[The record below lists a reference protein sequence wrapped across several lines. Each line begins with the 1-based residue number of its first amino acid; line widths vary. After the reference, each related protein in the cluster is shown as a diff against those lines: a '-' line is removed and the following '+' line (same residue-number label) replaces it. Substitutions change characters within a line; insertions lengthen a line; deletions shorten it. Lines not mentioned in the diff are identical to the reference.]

1 MLGHGAVR
9 GPDKEQQRDE
19 DRMQQDGDGHDE
31 QQEGRAAARV
41 QAAEPDGRLGRHRI
55 SGFVGMDRLVF
66 GAVIAEHPPDVRE
79 EGDAHDVADKNQKF
93 KQPVPDVERKTFDV
107 AAEPDPVHDD
117 REQVRHDDEQAHGE
131 QKRHD
136 EGKDKLPVLEFLSG
150 PFRAALG
157 GKVQCLDAVDEG
169 FYQRGETAQERFF
182 EQLAAGEAEPRA
194 VFDADVAVGRADG
207 QRIDVAVA
215 HHDAFHHGLPAD
227 ERRGG

>member
-1 MLGHGAVR
+1 M
-9 GPDKEQQRDE
+9 
-19 DRMQQDGDGHDE
+19 
-31 QQEGRAAARV
+31 
-41 QAAEPDGRLGRHRI
+41 
-55 SGFVGMDRLVF
+55 
-66 GAVIAEHPPDVRE
+66 
-79 EGDAHDVADKNQKF
+79 
-93 KQPVPDVERKTFDV
+93 ERKTFDV

-136 EGKDKLPVLEFLSG
+136 EGKDKLPVPEFLSG

>member
-1 MLGHGAVR
+1 
-9 GPDKEQQRDE
+9 
-19 DRMQQDGDGHDE
+19 
-31 QQEGRAAARV
+31 
-41 QAAEPDGRLGRHRI
+41 
-55 SGFVGMDRLVF
+55 
-66 GAVIAEHPPDVRE
+66 
-79 EGDAHDVADKNQKF
+79 
-93 KQPVPDVERKTFDV
+93 VERKTFDV
-107 AAEPDPVHDD
+107 AAEPDQFHDD

-215 HHDAFHHGLPAD
+215 HHDAFHHGLPRRRAARGLGTAKGAQGSLGIVSRNGRKKRTWRPD
-227 ERRGG
+227 DRCAWTWKDLGMSLPERVSPARFPTG